1 MTGTEGRLLID
12 NPLAPM
18 WGSGLTVTNPDG
30 QITHHEAAEQVATY
44 TCQLRAFRACV
55 ENGGPNLY
63 PPSESIKT
71 MELID
76 AVYRAAGLPVRV
88 GI

>member
-1 MTGTEGRLLID
+1 
-12 NPLAPM
+12 
-18 WGSGLTVTNPDG
+18 
-30 QITHHEAAEQVATY
+30 VATY
-44 TCQLRAFRACV
+44 TCQLRAFQACV
-55 ENGGPNLY
+55 EEGGPNQY